1 MMPPAICL
9 RYFAATMGLTLR
21 DTYGALQLN
30 DPRKL
35 IGYFLAFLSLMTL
48 ACDLLWIRP
57 IWRKGISYSEVSIFS
72 LCGHICAGRFIADDL
87 IYSIGYLVVLF
98 FIGRTLY
105 KKWDRALDA
114 EKQEANLRSFRAL
127 DIFLLKCILNSIGL
141 LAGLIAAAV
150 MWIRPHFRI
159 WAIFPLLPSL
169 WFGWKMISYLVA
181 SFRTNNLAEPSN

>member
-1 MMPPAICL
+1 MPPAICL
-9 RYFAATMGLTLR
+9 RYFAATVALTLS

-35 IGYFLAFLSLMTL
+35 IGYFLALLSLMTL
-48 ACDLLWIRP
+48 ACGLLWIRP
-57 IWRKGISYSEVSIFS
+57 IWRKGISYSEAGIFS
-72 LCGHICAGRFIADDL
+72 LCGYICAGRFIADDL
-87 IYSIGYLVVLF
+87 IYGIGYLVVLF

-105 KKWDRALDA
+105 RKWDRALDA

-150 MWIRPHFRI
+150 MWIRPHLRI
-159 WAIFPLLPSL
+159 WAIVPLLPSL

-181 SFRTNNLAEPSN
+181 SFKTNNLAEPSN